1 MQEKQEELGVR
12 FVFTG
17 RIWNGK
23 EGEWRKCHTLPFD
36 KTNQL
41 TGLKGP
47 DHCVPSFAS
56 DVLKRDPVASS
67 PPQPQALQ
75 A

>member
-23 EGEWRKCHTLPFD
+23 EGECHTLPFD

-56 DVLKRDPVASS
+56 DVLKRDPGASS